1 MKNLMRYGRAAGLLM
16 LMFLLAGCVERNSTR
31 DCPTGD
37 CPTDSDDGVK
47 ALADYSVVVQTRGTS
62 AAPDDETQYTR
73 LYVAERLQEHGDDH
87 LHCATDRRYRLT
99 GGSYELTDLYGQ
111 WYKFAFVCVP
121 QWDGG
126 GGEALLTEETPVD
139 KTCDF
144 NKLLIDFSPVLTYQ
158 KNNVNI
164 AQTADLNVYRQVI
177 DRWIDPDAENTENV
191 ELTRVTGELHI
202 DMGIPADQFE
212 NPVKAITLTLK
223 TPAEKVY
230 VRDGS
235 ADEVTT
241 VASTTDRV
249 YTLDFSGLT
258 DEAYKTAMATRQ
270 VFRLCLLPQVLSGT
284 IAVTFK
290 GTTSSTT
297 LPIGTDTDETPVE
310 VRKNRVTTVLYNGM
324 EKDEFEVRYAGF
336 ATGEDSSVGV
346 EEDDWDGWE

>member
-1 MKNLMRYGRAAGLLM
+1 MMSLMKYGCAGGLLM
-16 LMFLLAGCVERNSTR
+16 LVSLLAGCLEKDPAGKCQTGE
-31 DCPTGD
+31 CP
-37 CPTDSDDGVK
+37 
-47 ALADYSVVVQTRGTS
+47 ANYAFVVHTRGTES
-62 AAPDDETQYTR
+62 DTSKPSDETQYTR
-73 LYVAERLQEHGDDH
+73 LYVVERLQEHDADH
-87 LHCATDRRYRLT
+87 LHCAADRRYQLT
-99 GGSYELTDLYGQ
+99 NGSYLLGDLYGQ

-121 QWDGG
+121 QWTDGG
-126 GGEALLTEETPVD
+126 GADLLTEETPVD

-164 AQTADLNVYRQVI
+164 AQTADLNIYRRVM
-177 DRWIDPDAENTENV
+177 DRWIDPDATNTEDV
-191 ELTRVTGELHI
+191 ELTRLTGELHI

-212 NPVKAITLTLK
+212 KEVKSITLTLK

-235 ADEVTT
+235 NDEVTT

-249 YTLDFSGLT
+249 YTLDFSGLS

-270 VFRLCLLPQVLSGT
+270 VFRLCLLPEVLSGS

-290 GTTSSTT
+290 GTNTSTT
-297 LPIGTDTDETPVE
+297 LPIGTGTDETRVE

-336 ATGEDSSVGV
+336 ATGDDATV
-346 EEDDWDGWE
+346 EVDDDEWNGWD